1 MVTHW
6 QLRRGAFWRRITER
20 TALRAFILSIVPVGL
35 LAVGH
40 AQAAERRILDLRIEP
55 VTDIHS
61 GYDASVRSL
70 ADASSFRSGEMDGP
84 EIAIRAGALGLSLSP
99 ENNRLKPDVFY
110 DVSGWRLRTRIMS
123 GDSPLEIDGMVL
135 RAAHTFPLFKDSRG
149 SADLP

>member
-1 MVTHW
+1 MVTHRH
-6 QLRRGAFWRRITER
+6 LRCEEPWRDIAGRRCLR
-20 TALRAFILSIVPVGL
+20 TLFLSLPAVALLTVS
-35 LAVGH
+35 H

-55 VTDIHS
+55 STDIHA
-61 GYDASVRSL
+61 GYNAAAYGV
-70 ADASSFRSGEMDGP
+70 ADASSFRSGEADGP

-99 ENNRLKPDVFY
+99 EDNRLKPDVFY